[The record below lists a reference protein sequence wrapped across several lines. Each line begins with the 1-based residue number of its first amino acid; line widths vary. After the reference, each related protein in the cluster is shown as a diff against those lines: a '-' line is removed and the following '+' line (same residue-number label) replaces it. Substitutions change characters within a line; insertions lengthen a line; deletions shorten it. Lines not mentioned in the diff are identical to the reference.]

1 MSNIKQ
7 YPIFCL
13 SKDIEI
19 NDFSEMIDWAYENN
33 NKETVLVLDK
43 NDVQY
48 YKDKGLW
55 KIISNETDNW
65 LFGLHEDDW
74 IFDFDIMQ
82 NIIDSIYKNNFVLDK
97 NVCKIIFILDYAIKN
112 KKSVIL
118 YL

>member
-33 NKETVLVLDK
+33 NKEIVLILDE

-48 YKDKGLW
+48 YQDKGLW

>member
-55 KIISNETDNW
+55 KIISNETDN
-65 LFGLHEDDW
+65 
-74 IFDFDIMQ
+74 
-82 NIIDSIYKNNFVLDK
+82 
-97 NVCKIIFILDYAIKN
+97 
-112 KKSVIL
+112 
-118 YL
+118 